1 MSYASRS
8 GGRRTGQLVLILAA
22 ALLCG
27 WALLALVREGDRSL
41 ALGPCSSGLD
51 IDIGSLFG
59 GESAE
64 PADGE
69 VERLL
74 EDPNFEA
81 SRKAEGDLR
90 AGIVDA
96 RLVSTLQTV
105 AEEHQMCVHAF
116 KEGHY
121 FLPGVPESTVIPEDY
136 SEAGVLFSEY
146 TRSGSEVPSH
156 AERRGYQGRAGAG
169 VEAKLLGYFS
179 SLVSLVQPGQVLE
192 GFK

>member
-8 GGRRTGQLVLILAA
+8 GGRRTVQLILILVA

-27 WALLALVREGDRSL
+27 WALLARVREGDRSL

-74 EDPNFEA
+74 GDPNFEA

-90 AGIVDA
+90 AGILDA

-105 AEEHQMCVHAF
+105 AGEHQICVHAF

-121 FLPGVPESTVIPEDY
+121 LLPGVPESTVIPEDY
-136 SEAGVLFSEY
+136 GEVGVLFSEY
-146 TRSGSEVPSH
+146 TRSGSEVPRS
-156 AERRGYQGRAGAG
+156 AERGGSHDRTVTD
-169 VEAKLLGYFS
+169 VEARVLGYAS
-179 SLVSLVQPGQVLE
+179 SLVRLVQPGQMLE
-192 GFK
+192 GFM

>member
-8 GGRRTGQLVLILAA
+8 GGRRTGKLVLILAA

-51 IDIGSLFG
+51 IDIGSPFG

-105 AEEHQMCVHAF
+105 AEEHQICVHAF

-136 SEAGVLFSEY
+136 GEVGVLFSEY
-146 TRSGSEVPSH
+146 TRSGSEVPRS
-156 AERRGYQGRAGAG
+156 AERGGSHDRTVTD
-169 VEAKLLGYFS
+169 VEARVLGYAS
-179 SLVSLVQPGQVLE
+179 SLVRLVQPGQMLE
-192 GFK
+192 GFM